1 MLSIQR
7 LNMDNTWWVN
17 WGGTS
22 LLLDPWLIGSE
33 VDGFSWFNEQWH
45 ATPPVPLTELPYYQF
60 IAVSQPYS
68 DHCHAKTI
76 ALLSKDAK
84 LLAVA
89 PAKKRLVKELNN
101 NHITEIPD
109 LKNGFVSIGNLKIAK
124 LSPNRLIDPIYHAL
138 IIAHGNELIIYAPHG
153 FHLSNEQLKLLAGY
167 SIKLLIT
174 SISYFYL
181 PPPLGGIINP
191 GLEGAKQLVNHLQ
204 PQHWVNTHDE
214 TKHAKGIVIKLA
226 KRYYPKLDEIKEHN
240 FIALADYQPIQL

>member
-1 MLSIQR
+1 
-7 LNMDNTWWVN
+7 
-17 WGGTS
+17 
-22 LLLDPWLIGSE
+22 
-33 VDGFSWFNEQWH
+33 
-45 ATPPVPLTELPYYQF
+45 
-60 IAVSQPYS
+60 
-68 DHCHAKTI
+68 
-76 ALLSKDAK
+76 
-84 LLAVA
+84 
-89 PAKKRLVKELNN
+89 
-101 NHITEIPD
+101 

-191 GLEGAKQLVNHLQ
+191 GLEGAKQLVHHLQ
-204 PQHWVNTHDE
+204 PQQWVNTHDE
-214 TKHAKGIVIKLA
+214 IKHAKGIVIKLA
-226 KRYYPKLDEIKEHN
+226 KRFYPKLDEIKEHN